1 MTVGGLLSALVVGL
15 VIGALGRIV
24 LPGPQRIGILLTM
37 LVGVVA
43 AFVGTAIARGI
54 GVADTAGIDWREVAI
69 QVVVAAIGVGVVAA
83 VMGRRATH

>member
-69 QVVVAAIGVGVVAA
+69 QVVVAAIGVGAVAA